1 VRTRPTPP
9 TSKNPKSNGRTVPQ
23 HSSPAVPKALR
34 PRSVSVQ
41 RRGYVRP
48 LDDGATEL
56 VRVIQFLWREGR
68 GIQPVMMVERE
79 LLN

>member
-1 VRTRPTPP
+1 
-9 TSKNPKSNGRTVPQ
+9 
-23 HSSPAVPKALR
+23 
-34 PRSVSVQ
+34 VQ